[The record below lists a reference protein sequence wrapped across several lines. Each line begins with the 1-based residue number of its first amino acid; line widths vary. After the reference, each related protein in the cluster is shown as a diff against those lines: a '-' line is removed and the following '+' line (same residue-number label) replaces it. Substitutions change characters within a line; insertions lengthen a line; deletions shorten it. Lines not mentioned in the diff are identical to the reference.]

1 MKKQMLNLMAIFA
14 MILMGPLAAQAVPQ
28 ASLEGKINFNSATAD
43 ELMLLPG
50 IGEVK
55 AGLIIEARSAKP
67 FANREDL
74 LNVKGIGEKL
84 LDRWGSYIAFEGPTT
99 LKLADGTSSTPK
111 TVDGKN
117 KGVN

>member
-1 MKKQMLNLMAIFA
+1 MLTLMALCV
-14 MILMGPLAAQAVPQ
+14 MTLTGSLAVQAESQ
-28 ASLEGKINFNSATAD
+28 ASLEGKINFNSATAE

-55 AGLIIEARSAKP
+55 AGLIIDARLAKP

-84 LDRWGSYIAFEGPTT
+84 LDRWGSYIAFDGPTT
-99 LKLADGTSSTPK
+99 LKLVDGSQSTPK
-111 TVDGKN
+111 TVETKN